1 MPYKLMQTR
10 LPRYWGLKVTR
21 CAFWEEHQ
29 LPGIFPAFSNSFFKI
44 ICGLMILMNKIDFLK
59 LFIKKHIY
67 NESILVSTSEQISKL
82 SLK

>member
-1 MPYKLMQTR
+1 
-10 LPRYWGLKVTR
+10 
-21 CAFWEEHQ
+21 
-29 LPGIFPAFSNSFFKI
+29 
-44 ICGLMILMNKIDFLK
+44 MILMNKIDFLK